1 MNTRNDVELFWRQ
14 LASLVAQAPRRA
26 DQFERLMGLY
36 TSRFPDDSR
45 EDRLLAVERLQ
56 RMLGA

>member
-1 MNTRNDVELFWRQ
+1 MNARDDAELFWRQ

-36 TSRFPDDSR
+36 SGRFPDDGPKER
-45 EDRLLAVERLQ
+45 EAAAARIQ
-56 RMLGA
+56 RMLAA